1 MQHSTSQ
8 APTRGKSMRFSW
20 HDPKL
25 RALIY
30 QALVIGIVIGL
41 AWYLVHNTLHN
52 LSTRNIATGFGFLD
66 REAGFSIGETIID
79 YSPADTYKR
88 AIVVGLTNTAYVSV
102 IGLVLA
108 TILGT
113 VVGISRLSTNWL
125 AAKLASLYIQSI
137 RNVPLLLQLLVWY
150 AMISEILPGPKAALH
165 PVPGV
170 FLSNRGLL
178 VPAIEGG
185 STSVVVLGIV
195 LAVLATF
202 FATILRNRIQR
213 KTGSY
218 YAIWPWAIA
227 MLVAFPLVGWALTG
241 ADLQLDAPHLSGFSF
256 EGGWNFSPELF
267 ALLAGLI
274 TYTAAFIAEIVRSG
288 IQSVNKGQWEAA
300 LSLGIKRSRAL
311 RLVILPQALRV
322 IVPPTTSQYL
332 NLIKNSSLAVA
343 IGYPDL
349 VSIVNTTLNQTGQAI
364 EGILIIMCAFLTI
377 SLAISLLMNLYNKRI
392 ALVER

>member
-8 APTRGKSMRFSW
+8 APNRGKPVRLSW
-20 HDPKL
+20 QDPKL
-25 RALIY
+25 RALVY
-30 QALVIGIVIGL
+30 QALVIGLVIGM

-52 LSTRNIATGFGFLD
+52 LSTRNIATGFSFLEK
-66 REAGFSIGETIID
+66 EAGFSIGETVID
-79 YSPADTYKR
+79 YSPADTYGR
-88 AIVVGLTNTAYVSV
+88 AILVGLANTAYVSI
-102 IGLVLA
+102 IGLFWA
-108 TILGT
+108 TLLGT
-113 VVGISRLSTNWL
+113 VIGIARLSTNWL
-125 AAKLASLYIQSI
+125 AARLASLYIQCV

-150 AMISEILPGPKAALH
+150 ALISQILPGPRAALH

-185 STSVVVLGIV
+185 STSAVTAGIL
-195 LAVLATF
+195 LAIVAAFLATSV
-202 FATILRNRIQR
+202 RNSIQR
-213 KTGSY
+213 RTGSY
-218 YAIWPWAIA
+218 YAIWPWTIA
-227 MLVAFPLVGWALTG
+227 MLVAFPMLGWVLTG
-241 ADLQLDAPHLSGFSF
+241 MDLQLDTPHLSGFSF
-256 EGGWNFSPELF
+256 AGGWNFSPELF

-332 NLIKNSSLAVA
+332 NLIKHSSLAVA

-364 EGILIIMCAFLTI
+364 EGILIIMCAFLTV